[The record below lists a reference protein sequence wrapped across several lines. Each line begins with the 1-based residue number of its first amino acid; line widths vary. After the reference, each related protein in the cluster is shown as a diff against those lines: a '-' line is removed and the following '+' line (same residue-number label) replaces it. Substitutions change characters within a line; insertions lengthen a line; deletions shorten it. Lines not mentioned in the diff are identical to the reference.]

1 MSVISMKQLL
11 EAGVHFGHQT
21 RRWNPKMAKY
31 IFTERNGI
39 YIIDLQKTVRKAEE
53 AYMFIRDVAAQGG
66 SVLFV
71 GTKKQARE
79 SIEQEA
85 KRCNMFYVNNR
96 WLGGMLTNFKTIRQS
111 IARLTRINNME
122 KNGDFEALTK
132 KEVSKLVLEREKLE
146 KNLGGIKEM
155 RQLPSALF
163 IVDPRKEHIAISEAR
178 KLGIPIVGICDTNC
192 DPDELDYVI
201 PGNDDAIRAVKL
213 IAGKMADAV
222 IEGRQGEQEEEQ
234 VEAEAN
240 ADAQAVEESAELFAE
255 AKEEPVQASDKT
267 RRSISMAVSASDVK
281 ALREATGA
289 GMMDCKKALTEADG
303 NMEKATEILREKGLA
318 AAAKKSGRIAAEGV
332 VASYIHMGGRIGV
345 LVEVNCET
353 DFVAKTDQ
361 FQSFVRDI
369 AMQIAASNP
378 LYLSS
383 EEVPQD
389 TIDKEK
395 EILRIQ
401 AINEGKPEKIV
412 NNMVEG
418 RIKKYFKEVCLLDQP
433 FVKDSD
439 KSIADYVKEQI
450 AALGENITIRRF
462 TRYEMGEGLQKRE
475 DNFVEEVM
483 NQAKA

>member
-1 MSVISMKQLL
+1 MYKRQ
-11 EAGVHFGHQT
+11 
-21 RRWNPKMAKY
+21 
-31 IFTERNGI
+31 
-39 YIIDLQKTVRKAEE
+39 EE
-53 AYMFIRDVAAQGG
+53 AYMFIRDIAAQGG

-222 IEGRQGEQEEEQ
+222 IEGRQGEQDEDQAEE
-234 VEAEAN
+234 EAN
-240 ADAQAVEESAELFAE
+240 AEVQAAEESAELFAE
-255 AKEEPVQASDKT
+255 AKEEPVQA
-267 RRSISMAVSASDVK
+267 
-281 ALREATGA
+281 
-289 GMMDCKKALTEADG
+289 
-303 NMEKATEILREKGLA
+303 
-318 AAAKKSGRIAAEGV
+318 
-332 VASYIHMGGRIGV
+332 
-345 LVEVNCET
+345 
-353 DFVAKTDQ
+353 
-361 FQSFVRDI
+361 
-369 AMQIAASNP
+369 
-378 LYLSS
+378 
-383 EEVPQD
+383 
-389 TIDKEK
+389 
-395 EILRIQ
+395 
-401 AINEGKPEKIV
+401 
-412 NNMVEG
+412 
-418 RIKKYFKEVCLLDQP
+418 
-433 FVKDSD
+433 
-439 KSIADYVKEQI
+439 
-450 AALGENITIRRF
+450 
-462 TRYEMGEGLQKRE
+462 
-475 DNFVEEVM
+475 
-483 NQAKA
+483 